1 MSKMHQVCFSEN
13 CLIMSQLVS
22 TIKTIIIVTFYR
34 HHHSIRFIMVRNCR
48 SLLPPLKVQPG
59 HSLLFLEPG
68 CHLLLHLE
76 RRRKSPLIRFWAE
89 MLLFCIIS
97 GKVFK
102 WRFRF
107 KWFLFAVVMNWAK
120 AFLMWCSFI
129 PTEHTNCQIWAEFLI
144 MRNKMYWSL
153 ILSSHSLVAMR
164 QRPGRARIHA
174 PIFAGYGGLKRRF
187 LVLTTL
193 LPGIWIHCS
202 ALFSYN

>member
-13 CLIMSQLVS
+13 FLIMSQLVS

-34 HHHSIRFIMVRNCR
+34 HHHSSRFIMVRNCR

-76 RRRKSPLIRFWAE
+76 RRRKSPLIRFWAQ
-89 MLLFCIIS
+89 MLLLCINS

-102 WRFRF
+102 WRLRF

-129 PTEHTNCQIWAEFLI
+129 PTEPTDCQIGAKFLI
-144 MRNKMYWSL
+144 KREKMYWSL
-153 ILSSHSLVAMR
+153 ILSSHSLTAIIR
-164 QRPGRARIHA
+164 LHRPA
-174 PIFAGYGGLKRRF
+174 PRESTYTCTHICRLGKE
-187 LVLTTL
+187 
-193 LPGIWIHCS
+193 
-202 ALFSYN
+202 